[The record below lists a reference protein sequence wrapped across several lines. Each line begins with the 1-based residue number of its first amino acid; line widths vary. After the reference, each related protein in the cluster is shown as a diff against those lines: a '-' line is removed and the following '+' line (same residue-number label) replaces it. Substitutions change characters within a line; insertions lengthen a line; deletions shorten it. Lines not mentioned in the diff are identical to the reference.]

1 VLGQLFATTELF
13 DMQTRPELILL
24 QKSMVLVEG
33 VARALDP
40 ELDIWTI
47 SEPIVGDWVRRE
59 AGPLGRLE
67 ELKEHFDT
75 TIAMLGRMPAI
86 VTKAEAALEDY
97 ERDKNSPDRKF
108 NRFML
113 VAGFWLA
120 AAVLL
125 VALWRLLGL

>member
-1 VLGQLFATTELF
+1 MLGQLFATTELF
-13 DMQTRPELILL
+13 EMQTRPELILL

-47 SEPIVGDWVRRE
+47 SEPIVGDWVRRS

-75 TIAMLGRMPAI
+75 VVATLGRLPAI
-86 VTKAEAALEDY
+86 VEKAETALDDY
-97 ERDKNSPDRKF
+97 ERDKHSPDRRF

-113 VAGFWLA
+113 ISAFWLA